1 MIRHDVVIVGGR
13 VAGAA
18 TALLLAR
25 AGVRVILV
33 DRDRHGSDTLS
44 THGLMRAGV
53 LQLSRWG
60 VLPDVA
66 ATGAPPIR
74 QVIFHYADGEQAVV
88 AIRPSAGVDAL
99 YAPRR
104 YLFDQL
110 LVDAAAAAGAEVL
123 HETSVTALLRDAG
136 ERVVGVQIRRRG
148 GQSTDLHATLTI
160 GADGIRSTVARQVDA
175 PVSRRGISAGAV
187 IYSYFHDLPAEGY
200 EWSYG
205 DQAATGFIPTNDAT
219 CVFVGTTP
227 ARIRSLRRNGAEN
240 AFISLVASAGPALS
254 DRVAAATPAGRM
266 HGWSGAVAYLR
277 HCWGPG
283 WALVGDAGYFK
294 DPITTHGMTDA
305 LRDAELLA
313 DAVLAML
320 SGSEEGSVMGE
331 YEHTRDRLS
340 GEMFNVTEA
349 IAAYDWN
356 LAGVRRLLR
365 LVSEAMGDEVDHL
378 QALPQRPGVPAA

>member
-33 DRDRHGSDTLS
+33 DRDRYGSDTLS

-60 VLPDVA
+60 LLPDVVA
-66 ATGAPPIR
+66 SGTPPIR
-74 QVIFHYADGEQAVV
+74 QVIFRYSDGEEAVV
-88 AIRPSAGVDAL
+88 AIRPSAGVEAL

-104 YLFDQL
+104 YIFDRL
-110 LVDAAAAAGAEVL
+110 LVDAAAAADAEVL
-123 HETSVTALLRDAG
+123 HGTTVTGLLRDG
-136 ERVVGVQIRRRG
+136 SERVVGVRTRTRQGNSI
-148 GQSTDLHATLTI
+148 DLYATLTV
-160 GADGIRSTVARQVDA
+160 GADGIRSTVARQVGA
-175 PVSRRGISAGAV
+175 RVSRQGNSAGGV
-187 IYSYFHDLPAEGY
+187 LYRYFHDLPAEGY

-205 DQAATGFIPTNDAT
+205 DSAATGFIPTNDAT

-227 ARIRSLRRNGAEN
+227 ARIRSLRRDGAER
-240 AFISLVASAGPALS
+240 AFTALLASAGPALLE
-254 DRVAAATPAGRM
+254 RVAAATPADRI
-266 HGWSGAVAYLR
+266 HGWSGAVGYLR
-277 HCWGPG
+277 RCWGPG

-313 DAVLAML
+313 DAALAVL
-320 SGSEEGSVMGE
+320 SGSEEASVLAE
-331 YEHTRDRLS
+331 YERTRDRLS
-340 GEMFNVTEA
+340 GEMFNVTDA
-349 IAAYDWN
+349 VAAYDWE
-356 LAGVRRLLR
+356 LDRVRRLLR
-365 LVSEAMGDEVDHL
+365 EVSSAMGDEVDHL
-378 QALPQRPGVPAA
+378 QSLPQRTADLS

>member
-1 MIRHDVVIVGGR
+1 M
-13 VAGAA
+13 
-18 TALLLAR
+18 
-25 AGVRVILV
+25 
-33 DRDRHGSDTLS
+33 
-44 THGLMRAGV
+44 
-53 LQLSRWG
+53 
-60 VLPDVA
+60 LPDVA

-123 HETSVTALLRDAG
+123 HETQRDGAAYATPPSVSWVCRSAG
-136 ERVVGVQIRRRG
+136 GEANQRI
-148 GQSTDLHATLTI
+148 LPATLTV

-175 PVSRRGISAGAV
+175 PVSRRGVSAGGV
-187 IYSYFHDLPAEGY
+187 LYRYFHDLPAEGY

-205 DQAATGFIPTNDAT
+205 DQAATGFIPTNDGT

-227 ARIRSLRRNGAEN
+227 ARIRSLRRNGAEH
-240 AFISLVASAGPALS
+240 AFNSLVASAGPALV

-277 HCWGPG
+277 RCWGPG

-313 DAVLAML
+313 DAILAML
-320 SGSEEGSVMGE
+320 SGSDETSVLAE

-340 GEMFNVTEA
+340 NDMFNVTEA
-349 IAAYDWN
+349 VAAYDWE
-356 LAGVRRLLR
+356 LDRVRHLLR
-365 LVSEAMGDEVDHL
+365 EVSSAMGDEVDHL

>member
-1 MIRHDVVIVGGR
+1 MIRHDVVVVGGR

-33 DRDRHGSDTLS
+33 DRERYGSDTLS

-60 VLPDVA
+60 VLQDVA
-66 ATGAPPIR
+66 ATGTPPIR
-74 QVIFHYADGEQAVV
+74 QVTFHYSDGEQTVV

-104 YLFDQL
+104 YLFDRL

-123 HETSVTALLRDAG
+123 HESSVTALLRDATD
-136 ERVVGVQIRRRG
+136 RVVGVQIRSRDG
-148 GQSTDLHATLTI
+148 HSTDLYATFTV
-160 GADGIRSTVARQVDA
+160 GADGIRSTVAQQVGA
-175 PVSRRGISAGAV
+175 RVSRQGSSAGGV
-187 IYSYFHDLPAEGY
+187 LYRYFDDLAAEGY

-205 DQAATGFIPTNDAT
+205 DHAATGFIPTNDGT

-227 ARIRSLRRNGAEN
+227 ARIHSLRRNGAEH
-240 AFISLVASAGPALS
+240 AFAALVASAGPAL
-254 DRVAAATPAGRM
+254 VARIADATPASRM
-266 HGWSGAVAYLR
+266 HGWSGAVGYLR

-313 DAVLAML
+313 DAVQAIL
-320 SGSEEGSVMGE
+320 SGSAEATVLAE

-340 GEMFNVTEA
+340 DEMFNVTEA
-349 IAAYDWN
+349 VAAYNWELDR
-356 LAGVRRLLR
+356 VRHLLR
-365 LVSEAMGDEVDHL
+365 EVSSAMGDEVDHL
-378 QALPQRPGVPAA
+378 QSLPQRTGAKS